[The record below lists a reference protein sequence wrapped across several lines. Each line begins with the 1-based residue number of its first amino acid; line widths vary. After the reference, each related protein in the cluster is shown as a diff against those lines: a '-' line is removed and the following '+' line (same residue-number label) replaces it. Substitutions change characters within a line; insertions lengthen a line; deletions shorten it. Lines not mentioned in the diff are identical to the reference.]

1 MNRAERQH
9 LIKQLIREHEVQR
22 QQDFVRLLNDKGFDV
37 TQATISRDIKAM
49 ELIKVPASHGGYR
62 YSLPVERQMDVDKKL
77 SRSLKDAFVSLT
89 RQHELLFLKTLPGSA
104 AAISSLIY
112 QMHFSELFGNIG
124 DDDSIFIVTKNE
136 TSAEALQKKILNL
149 IK

>member
-124 DDDSIFIVTKNE
+124 DDDSIFIVAKNE